1 MSAEAVIDA
10 IKYMFRKSVQV
21 EDGRLVENIERADF
35 VPKKYLEATLAGSE
49 EEPDDNRPILLPK
62 RIIDIPVGER
72 TVRFVRRAS
81 VSMSNSAARERVV
94 SHRASAAASVR
105 VRERGTRGAGG
116 QLGDV
121 GESALRRDRM
131 RP

>member
-35 VPKKYLEATLAGSE
+35 VPKKYLEATLAGNE

-62 RIIDIPVGER
+62 RIIDIPVDGR
-72 TVRFVRRAS
+72 TVRYVRRS
-81 VSMSNSAARERVV
+81 SMGVSNSAARERVV
-94 SHRASAAASVR
+94 SHRAGGAAGVGL
-105 VRERGTRGAGG
+105 RERRARGAGG
-116 QLGDV
+116 QFGDA
-121 GESALRRDRM
+121 GESALRGDRV